1 MGKIFQPQASVK
13 LTNVSV
19 VRLKVGGKRFE
30 VACYKNKVGE
40 YRTNLE
46 KDIDNVLQIHSVFIN
61 VSKGQLAPIE
71 DLKQAFKTDDLN
83 VIIERILRKGEIQVG
98 EKERNKQIEMLQ
110 KEVVQ
115 VIVSKTINPQTK
127 KPYPF
132 QMIEEVLKQIPY
144 VYNPNKNPKQIA
156 LELLPKIQEKIPI
169 ERVLMKVHIAVP
181 KCKIVFED
189 FMTVETVEKGT
200 DTIITGSIEPGKY
213 KELVD
218 LVQKET
224 KGAGIVQV
232 LSTDSS

>member
-98 EKERNKQIEMLQ
+98 EKERNKQIEMLPSNC
-110 KEVVQ
+110 VQ
-115 VIVSKTINPQTK
+115 NYKSPDQETISVPNDRRSFEANPVCLQSK
-127 KPYPF
+127 
-132 QMIEEVLKQIPY
+132 
-144 VYNPNKNPKQIA
+144 
-156 LELLPKIQEKIPI
+156 
-169 ERVLMKVHIAVP
+169 
-181 KCKIVFED
+181 
-189 FMTVETVEKGT
+189 
-200 DTIITGSIEPGKY
+200 
-213 KELVD
+213 
-218 LVQKET
+218 
-224 KGAGIVQV
+224 
-232 LSTDSS
+232 